1 VRGHRSQNEAR
12 DDNFLEPRIVLSSA
26 CAPRALKRNLQNALR
41 SAAVTSPRAVKRNIL
56 ARSKLPV
63 ADTTE
68 RIVDL
73 NLSDANKAA
82 RRDPVKRASA
92 ASASM

>member
-1 VRGHRSQNEAR
+1 
-12 DDNFLEPRIVLSSA
+12 
-26 CAPRALKRNLQNALR
+26 
-41 SAAVTSPRAVKRNIL
+41 
-56 ARSKLPV
+56 LPF

-73 NLSDANKAA
+73 NLSDADKAP